1 MSGPQAACFG
11 PLKGMRP
18 RAKAL
23 LWPQNN
29 AEAKRVG
36 LGPPPRAQTRCLG
49 VAAGSD
55 VEDQTATETGNGT
68 ALGGDLNP
76 RPQVKTIWAG
86 RGAYVSEKPPFT

>member
-1 MSGPQAACFG
+1 
-11 PLKGMRP
+11 MRP
-18 RAKAL
+18 RAKAF

-36 LGPPPRAQTRCLG
+36 LGPPPWAQTRCLG

-55 VEDQTATETGNGT
+55 VEDQTATETGNAA
-68 ALGGDLNP
+68 ALGGGLNP

-86 RGAYVSEKPPFT
+86 RGVCVSEKPPLT